1 MKKWKFTH
9 EDIIKGKNTADLNEG
24 LFIAEYIEYKIG
36 DAEAYAYNKN
46 GFITFYLE
54 GTEVERLEKYKDD
67 ITAGDIFTA
76 AWEFYDS
83 RDWEKRGDKIDK

>member
-9 EDIIKGKNTADLNEG
+9 EDIIQGRNKADLEEG
-24 LFIAEYIEYKIG
+24 LFIADYIEYKIG
-36 DAEAYAYNKN
+36 GAEGHAYNKN

-54 GTEVERLEKYKDD
+54 EREIERLEKYKDD
-67 ITAGDIFTA
+67 ITAGDIFFS

-83 RDWEKRGDKIDK
+83 RDWEKGDEIDK

>member
-9 EDIIKGKNTADLNEG
+9 EDIIQGRNKAELDEG
-24 LFIAEYIEYKIG
+24 LFIADYIEYEIG
-36 DAEAYAYNKN
+36 YIEAHAYNKK

-54 GTEVERLEKYKDD
+54 EKEAERLEKYKDD
-67 ITAGDIFTA
+67 ITAGDIFAA

-83 RDWEKRGDKIDK
+83 RDWEN

>member
-1 MKKWKFTH
+1 MKKWKFSY
-9 EDIIKGKNTADLNEG
+9 EDIIRGRNKADLDEG
-24 LFIAEYIEYKIG
+24 LFIADYIEYKIG

-54 GTEVERLEKYKDD
+54 EKEAERLEKYKDD

-76 AWEFYDS
+76 AWEFYNS
-83 RDWEKRGDKIDK
+83 RDWEKGDEIDK